1 MDNLMKQSDILSQLL
16 EINEI
21 ENFILERKN
30 KLQERLNELKNERQ
44 VNNNKS

>member
-1 MDNLMKQSDILSQLL
+1 MKQSDILSQLL
-16 EINEI
+16 EINEM
-21 ENFILERKN
+21 ENFLQERKN